1 MSPNEERSNYVEE
14 RANQIA
20 QLSLNELSALS
31 AILQF
36 YERYL
41 WNTAAPSAKR
51 SRQWVEVYALIV
63 KLFLLPSEKAIVL
76 TVDEVGY
83 LKAAL
88 NIFTSQIVNT
98 IPPSESRDGVLES
111 CHQLQEYI
119 VTVFTPK
126 QA

>member
-1 MSPNEERSNYVEE
+1 MSPDEERSRHVEE
-14 RANQIA
+14 REAQIV
-20 QLSLNELSALS
+20 QLSLNELYALS

-63 KLFLLPSEKAIVL
+63 KLFLLPSEKAIKL

-88 NIFTSQIVNT
+88 NIFTSHVENK

-119 VTVFTPK
+119 VTIFTPK